1 MAVYK
6 TNIGAYQTDVAGAT
20 YKTNI
25 GADQTDEAGAETH
38 QITSTAAITL
48 TATSAAIQT
57 YQTTATAAIVL
68 SASAAV
74 LQDHKITATAAIVL
88 TASGALRSAY
98 QVTSTAAIALS
109 ASGAVKAIR
118 FTKLALLDRTL
129 IGSILLRVGTAA
141 AGTAPLKFTAGTNL
155 AVPEPGAVEYDGDRT
170 TITNKATRKVIDRTS
185 DVTVSTVTIADTAVK
200 STLWT
205 GPMAANSLAAGNVFK
220 FHANG
225 AVSNNGNHSDNDFT
239 ISIDVGGVEAVTLTP
254 VTKAMSNVM
263 WHIDANATQRTLGAP
278 GTRAIHVHLMVGDAD
293 EVWAFGVANID
304 TTISMDVTVKIQW
317 ATAHI
322 NNTISLYQGF
332 MEYKN

>member
-1 MAVYK
+1 MTISIGASQ
-6 TNIGAYQTDVAGAT
+6 TDGMNIGASQTGYAV
-20 YKTNI
+20 
-25 GADQTDEAGAETH
+25 H
-38 QITSTAAITL
+38 QITSTAAIVL
-48 TATSAAIQT
+48 TASGSVVKIHQVTS
-57 YQTTATAAIVL
+57 
-68 SASAAV
+68 
-74 LQDHKITATAAIVL
+74 TAAIVL
-88 TASGALRSAY
+88 TASGAVVETH
-98 QVTSTAAIALS
+98 QVTSTAAIVLT
-109 ASGAVKAIR
+109 ASGAVEAIR

-220 FHANG
+220 FHADG